1 MPYDNNEKRQLE
13 AETKKF
19 MVLREKGFP
28 DAKTVSYSNKSLKLL
43 FHAILQCQ
51 LEIFFNSI
59 IQKRMNYNLK
69 YRQLFKKSQTFSR
82 TRCKKAKKHS
92 LIIYIYIYYFCKYKD
107 YFCKNLR
114 KFSPVYIET

>member
-19 MVLREKGFP
+19 MVLLEKGFP

-51 LEIFFNSI
+51 LGLFFNSI

-82 TRCKKAKKHS
+82 TRCKKAKKT
-92 LIIYIYIYYFCKYKD
+92 LIIYI
-107 YFCKNLR
+107 
-114 KFSPVYIET
+114 